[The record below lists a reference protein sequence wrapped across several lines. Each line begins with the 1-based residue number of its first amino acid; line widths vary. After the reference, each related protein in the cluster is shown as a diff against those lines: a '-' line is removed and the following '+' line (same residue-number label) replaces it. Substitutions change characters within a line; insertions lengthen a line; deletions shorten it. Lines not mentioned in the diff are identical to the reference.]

1 MRETRTA
8 GANALL
14 RELSAQSQHLI
25 DPALR
30 QVDLKLSQ
38 VLHETCQPISDVYFP
53 IDCIVSLVNM
63 TESGQTSEICV
74 VGHEGFVG
82 TAIVLGTDRTP
93 SRAIVQS
100 AGTACVVPASV
111 LKKAFDQ
118 DAELRVLLLRYLQAL
133 IIQMTQTVVCNRHH
147 TIVQQLSRW
156 LLLSLDRLPGRELRM
171 TQELIANM
179 LGVRREGVTDA
190 ASKLK
195 SMGVIDYRRGH
206 ITVLDRPKLEQISCE
221 CYASVRSEIDRLYR
235 RGKPR

>member
-1 MRETRTA
+1 MDL
-8 GANALL
+8 ALG
-14 RELSAQSQHLI
+14 EL
-25 DPALR
+25 
-30 QVDLKLSQ
+30 
-38 VLHETCQPISDVYFP
+38 LHECFRPIHDVYFP
-53 IDCIVSLVNM
+53 VDCIVSLVSM

-82 TAIVLGTDRTP
+82 TAILLGTDRTP
-93 SRAIVQS
+93 NQAIVQS
-100 AGTACVVPASV
+100 AGTAYRLPASV
-111 LKKAFDQ
+111 IKHAFDE
-118 DAELRVLLLRYLQAL
+118 DAELRALLLRYLQAQ
-133 IIQMTQTVVCNRHH
+133 IIQMTQTMVCNRHH

-156 LLLSLDRLPGRELRM
+156 LLLSLDRLPGQEIRM

-235 RGKPR
+235 RGKPH